1 MTGMEPFVE
10 PIAGGLVG
18 IVFDIAAKVGGG
30 VAEVISDRR
39 QAAQALKRYAE
50 KYLARYGT
58 LKLLG
63 MQKPIKLEEIY
74 TKVRFLDELSIRQ
87 FTSLEALERTYREGQ
102 KRRFQVQKSTFD
114 GFSVAN
120 ENQYLMVLGS
130 PGAGK
135 SVYLRRIGVEAL
147 KADSGG
153 YQHRCIPVMLELK
166 RFNSGKVDFIQTI
179 ADEFSSFG
187 FPSSPDFAVRALE
200 QGKLLVLLDG
210 LDEVPRPNFNSVVDS
225 IQNFVNQY
233 DQNRY
238 IASCRIASH
247 RSTWTRFRDITI
259 ADFDDDQIY
268 QFIRNWF
275 SSELDRQT
283 KTAERFWEN
292 LNGPKNAAA
301 KELAQKPLILTFLC
315 LVYDRTQN
323 LPNNRAILYRKALD
337 ILLEEWAAE
346 KRILHNQIY
355 QGLNVDLEKV
365 LLSEIAY
372 NGFVKNQVFFTEQEL
387 VNQIKSF
394 LADTV
399 DKPAYLDGRA
409 VLNAI
414 SEQQGVL
421 IERAEGI
428 YSFSDLTFQEY
439 LTAQCIGDDSERL
452 RILVENYLT
461 DQRWREVFL
470 CVSGLVRSADKL
482 LDLVSSS
489 TQKYIYTSKL
499 KSLFMWA
506 DQVTSRTESDPLLP
520 ARRVVALFLALALA
534 HAINPAFELS
544 LAISL
549 SLDLIKSL
557 KLDLDL
563 SVLLACS
570 IDLDFSPD
578 LYLELEKTKIFSGI
592 DSVSLI
598 ARLKG
603 LQARV
608 PDSSQPD
615 QIQQAFATRIYQTW
629 LDALRL
635 QRDWIELSFEETE
648 ALTNYL
654 YACELMVECK
664 EAAVRLSEKVWKG
677 IEKQIIA
684 VKPTDIT

>member
-10 PIAGGLVG
+10 PVAGGLVG

-30 VAEVISDRR
+30 VAEAISDRR

-63 MQKPIKLEEIY
+63 MQKPIELEEIY

-102 KRRFQVQKSTFD
+102 KRRFQAQKSTFD

-147 KADSGG
+147 KADRGV

-166 RFNSGKVDFIQTI
+166 RFNSDKVDFIQTI
-179 ADEFSSFG
+179 ADEFTSFG

-210 LDEVPRPNFNSVVDS
+210 LDEVPTPNFNSVVDS
-225 IQNFVNQY
+225 IQNFVNRY

-259 ADFDDDQIY
+259 VDFDDDQIH

-283 KTAERFWEN
+283 RTAERFWEN
-292 LNGPKNAAA
+292 LSDPKNAAA
-301 KELAQKPLILTFLC
+301 KELAQKRLILTFLC

-323 LPNNRAILYRKALD
+323 LPSNRAILYRKALD

-346 KRILHNQIY
+346 KRIMYDQIY

-372 NGFVKNQVFFTEQEL
+372 SGFVKDQVFFIEQEL
-387 VNQIKSF
+387 VNQIKLF

-428 YSFSDLTFQEY
+428 YSFSDLTHE
-439 LTAQCIGDDSERL
+439 APPP
-452 RILVENYLT
+452 
-461 DQRWREVFL
+461 
-470 CVSGLVRSADKL
+470 AD
-482 LDLVSSS
+482 
-489 TQKYIYTSKL
+489 
-499 KSLFMWA
+499 
-506 DQVTSRTESDPLLP
+506 
-520 ARRVVALFLALALA
+520 AR
-534 HAINPAFELS
+534 
-544 LAISL
+544 
-549 SLDLIKSL
+549 
-557 KLDLDL
+557 
-563 SVLLACS
+563 
-570 IDLDFSPD
+570 
-578 LYLELEKTKIFSGI
+578 
-592 DSVSLI
+592 
-598 ARLKG
+598 
-603 LQARV
+603 
-608 PDSSQPD
+608 
-615 QIQQAFATRIYQTW
+615 
-629 LDALRL
+629 
-635 QRDWIELSFEETE
+635 
-648 ALTNYL
+648 
-654 YACELMVECK
+654 
-664 EAAVRLSEKVWKG
+664 
-677 IEKQIIA
+677 
-684 VKPTDIT
+684 